1 MACDWFEH
9 PITQLQFYR
18 LVRPL
23 RGSVCVL
30 ACLSE
35 KNEKQ
40 RKSRNHQVI
49 FLGSDKKKKKKYQNL
64 AFGNLHSMAGEIKMV
79 DQVLCPLIL
88 LLPQFFNFMN
98 VSFKVCVDIR
108 DFISE
113 FSVAL
118 YFFSTLI

>member
-40 RKSRNHQVI
+40 RKSRNHEVT
-49 FLGSDKKKKKKYQNL
+49 FLGSDKKKKKKKVPEL
-64 AFGNLHSMAGEIKMV
+64 GFWKFAFNGWRN
-79 DQVLCPLIL
+79 
-88 LLPQFFNFMN
+88 
-98 VSFKVCVDIR
+98 
-108 DFISE
+108 
-113 FSVAL
+113 
-118 YFFSTLI
+118 